1 MGTEKIDKRD
11 VTWDP
16 PPRAPW
22 PVTQSSQGEWR
33 GADSDPQLGLLGGA
47 GHCQA
52 DTTQETQVS
61 GTEQGGQV
69 GWVCVRGHPG
79 ARASR
84 LVQVAKEAVAAPAGS
99 SHEAEVKA
107 LGEMGS
113 LGEARRR
120 KNGGEHPE
128 GERASRCFREKG
140 AEWFR
145 IPGGKW

>member
-16 PPRAPW
+16 P
-22 PVTQSSQGEWR
+22 
-33 GADSDPQLGLLGGA
+33 GLLGQSRRAARENGEA
-47 GHCQA
+47 LTRIPSLGSWGVLA
-52 DTTQETQVS
+52 TVRRTQHRRGKFRGLSKEDRL
-61 GTEQGGQV
+61 GGM
-69 GWVCVRGHPG
+69 CVRGHPG

-84 LVQVAKEAVAAPAGS
+84 LVQVAKEAVTAPAGS
-99 SHEAEVKA
+99 YHEVEVKA
-107 LGEMGS
+107 LGEMRS

-120 KNGGEHPE
+120 KNGGEQPE